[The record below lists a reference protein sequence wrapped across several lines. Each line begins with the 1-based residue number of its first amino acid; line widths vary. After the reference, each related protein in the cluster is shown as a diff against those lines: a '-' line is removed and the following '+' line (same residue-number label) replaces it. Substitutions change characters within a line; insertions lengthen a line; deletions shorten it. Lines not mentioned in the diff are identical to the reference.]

1 MKLHEYP
8 DDFNELIP
16 IVASWKGIPDDAV
29 HVTLDT
35 YAEVFDRMHDDSV
48 EKFDALMDEMDA
60 GSGE

>member
-29 HVTLDT
+29 
-35 YAEVFDRMHDDSV
+35 YRDREDI
-48 EKFDALMDEMDA
+48 
-60 GSGE
+60 SG

>member
-29 HVTLDT
+29 YRD
-35 YAEVFDRMHDDSV
+35 Y
-48 EKFDALMDEMDA
+48 
-60 GSGE
+60 SGVL